1 MIWLLILVSL
11 TFLNFSWNANSTYS
25 GAFIRD
31 KSCYVNRNQES
42 ISCMEIFVENISLF
56 DQWISEPSFM
66 TYDVE
71 VVFET
76 LAFKEICFKAI
87 LSKCLIKLEEM
98 EL

>member
-1 MIWLLILVSL
+1 
-11 TFLNFSWNANSTYS
+11 
-25 GAFIRD
+25 
-31 KSCYVNRNQES
+31 
-42 ISCMEIFVENISLF
+42 
-56 DQWISEPSFM
+56 M